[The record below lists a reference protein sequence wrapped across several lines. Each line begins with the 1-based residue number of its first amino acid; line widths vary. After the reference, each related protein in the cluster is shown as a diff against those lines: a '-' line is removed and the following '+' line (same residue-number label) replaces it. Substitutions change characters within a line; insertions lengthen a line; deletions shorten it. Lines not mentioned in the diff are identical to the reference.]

1 MGHEDIEKKK
11 EKRFHIKIDKRKITN
26 DFDEM
31 LLLLVHF
38 IDEAK
43 EGSPINNFPSSIKV
57 FLMHDKNLTPASHGK
72 GFFFSRKRQQTT

>member
-1 MGHEDIEKKK
+1 
-11 EKRFHIKIDKRKITN
+11 
-26 DFDEM
+26 M

-72 GFFFSRKRQQTT
+72 GFFSPEKGNKLLEFALTGKLYPLLSVSNNPHFQRCVCL